1 MVRTVDAGRLR
12 PSALSYQI
20 TVHHHSS
27 TIDIRAAFICCCSR
41 RRRVIGAGDRS
52 RPPGAKIVAR
62 VGCTTPAQVCEKI
75 DRAISITYPLSR
87 LERRAVASY
96 TQWEIALGPAA
107 KVGKAQI
114 FASAR
119 ESVVP
124 RSK

>member
-1 MVRTVDAGRLR
+1 VAVPPKVMLAGV
-12 PSALSYQI
+12 ALAP
-20 TVHHHSS
+20 
-27 TIDIRAAFICCCSR
+27 RKF
-41 RRRVIGAGDRS
+41 
-52 RPPGAKIVAR
+52 
-62 VGCTTPAQVCEKI
+62 CEKVKG
-75 DRAISITYPLSR
+75 TY

-114 FASAR
+114 FTSAR

>member
-1 MVRTVDAGRLR
+1 MLAGFGRPLYLIISLCTTPAQSTFVPLLFVVARVGDASLAR
-12 PSALSYQI
+12 A
-20 TVHHHSS
+20 
-27 TIDIRAAFICCCSR
+27 IDR
-41 RRRVIGAGDRS
+41 G
-52 RPPGAKIVAR
+52 PPGAKIVAR